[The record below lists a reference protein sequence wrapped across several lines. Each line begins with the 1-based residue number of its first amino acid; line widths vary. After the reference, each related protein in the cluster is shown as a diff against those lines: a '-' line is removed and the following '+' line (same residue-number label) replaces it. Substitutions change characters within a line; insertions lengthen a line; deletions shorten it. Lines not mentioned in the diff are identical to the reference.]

1 MPPSKSLQIERMMK
15 RVDNA
20 IHNPSADTMAL
31 KSAISHLKEVN
42 IHPYQEDYDR
52 WIRMA
57 IEANSE
63 KKIRV
68 LLPTMK
74 TGYTLFVL
82 CNHRPQMIPSYVA
95 SRLFNPNARLQYTG
109 EYVYDKMIRIHISSD
124 NGELQYL
131 HTFFKQPR
139 SGSIALRLF
148 EDTWLTLKEKICYL
162 TANPTI
168 RKRKQQRLLLL
179 RFWLLTTKKNLL
191 PWRESLY
198 VPGTGALYKK
208 AFESFTHDG
217 NVLELTGQ
225 TSE

>member
-52 WIRMA
+52 WIQMA
-57 IEANSE
+57 IEANSD
-63 KKIRV
+63 KKIRA
-68 LLPTMK
+68 LLPSMK
-74 TGYTLFVL
+74 TEYTLFVL

-95 SRLFNPNARLQYTG
+95 SRLFHPNARLQSTG
-109 EYVYDKMIRIHISSD
+109 EYVYDKMVRIHLSYD
-124 NGELQYL
+124 TADLQYL

-139 SGSIALRLF
+139 SGPIALRLF

-168 RKRKQQRLLLL
+168 RKRKQARKVLL
-179 RFWLLTTKKNLL
+179 RFWILTTKKNLL

-208 AFESFTHDG
+208 AFESFKRDG
-217 NVLELTGQ
+217 NVLLLTEQ
-225 TSE
+225 TI

>member
-52 WIRMA
+52 WIQMA
-57 IEANSE
+57 IDAHSD

-68 LLPTMK
+68 LLPSMK
-74 TGYTLFVL
+74 TEYTLFVL

-95 SRLFNPNARLQYTG
+95 SRLFNPNARLQSTG
-109 EYVYDKMIRIHISSD
+109 EYVYDKMVLIHLSYDTVSRRLSGD
-124 NGELQYL
+124 LPYLQL
-131 HTFFKQPR
+131 FFKQPR
-139 SGSIALRLF
+139 SGPIALRLYD
-148 EDTWLTLKEKICYL
+148 DTLLTNREKAHYL
-162 TANPTI
+162 NANPAI
-168 RKRKQQRLLLL
+168 RKRKQARKVLL

-198 VPGTGALYKK
+198 LPGTGALYKK
-208 AFESFTHDG
+208 AFESFKRDG
-217 NVLELTGQ
+217 NVL
-225 TSE
+225 

>member
-42 IHPYQEDYDR
+42 IHTYPEDYDR
-52 WIRMA
+52 WIQMA
-57 IEANSE
+57 IDAHSD

-68 LLPTMK
+68 LLPSMK
-74 TGYTLFVL
+74 TEYTLFVL

-95 SRLFNPNARLQYTG
+95 SRLFHPNLRFQSTD
-109 EYVYDKMIRIHISSD
+109 EYVYDKMVRIHLSYYT
-124 NGELQYL
+124 GELPYL
-131 HTFFKQPR
+131 QLFFKQPR
-139 SGSIALRLF
+139 SGPIALRLY
-148 EDTWLTLKEKICYL
+148 EGTWLTNREKALYL
-162 TANPTI
+162 NANPTI
-168 RKRKQQRLLLL
+168 RKRKKARKILL

-198 VPGTGALYKK
+198 FPGTGALYKK
-208 AFESFTHDG
+208 AFDSFKRDG
-217 NVLELTGQ
+217 NVL
-225 TSE
+225 